1 MEMKAIIKNPL
12 GLHARASVKFVKTL
26 ANYPNVKLR
35 VQCGTRVVNGDSLM
49 SLMTLS
55 AGLGSEITLSAEGEG
70 ADEACKALCELIYQ
84 GFGEI

>member
-26 ANYPNVKLR
+26 ANYPNVKMR
-35 VQCGTRVVNGDSLM
+35 VQCAGREVNGDSLM

-55 AGLGSEITLSAEGEG
+55 AGLGSEITIKAEGEG
-70 ADEACKALCELIYQ
+70 ANEACQALSELINQ